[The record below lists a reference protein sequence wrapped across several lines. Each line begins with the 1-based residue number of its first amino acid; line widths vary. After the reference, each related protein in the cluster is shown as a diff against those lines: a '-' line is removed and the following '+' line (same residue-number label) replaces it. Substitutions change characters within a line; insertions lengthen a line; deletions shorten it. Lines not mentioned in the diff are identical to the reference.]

1 VVVVPRPPVAG
12 CWQPVPV
19 GGPRVRAAIE
29 QRGDDLRV
37 AELRR
42 SRDADLAVRLRE
54 AAVQVQC
61 AWRAKVARRVLC
73 STKDL
78 KEGEAAV
85 DAADHEACTALHHGA
100 EVLAVVEVLLAHGAD
115 PNHADT
121 RGWTPM
127 HKAASVGSLPA
138 LRAMRNI
145 RPPRQGTCNNQDKT
159 GWTCL
164 HWYAI

>member
-1 VVVVPRPPVAG
+1 MDY
-12 CWQPVPV
+12 
-19 GGPRVRAAIE
+19 E
-29 QRGDDLRV
+29 
-37 AELRR
+37 AENDK
-42 SRDADLAVRLRE
+42 S
-54 AAVQVQC
+54 
-61 AWRAKVARRVLC
+61 
-73 STKDL
+73 
-78 KEGEAAV
+78 
-85 DAADHEACTALHHGA
+85 TALA
-100 EVLAVVEVLLAHGAD
+100 IAVTRSGSESERERALYLELVDLLLAHGAD